1 MKINTT
7 WTQADWNK
15 ALEKVWKLSRNF
27 EEILNFGLERGFI
40 TNLDIIH
47 ASDIYKD
54 PNKEYD
60 DEEVKEMISSR
71 GLQETMEIIQ
81 NEYSLDEIL
90 ETLPQDDLLDSI
102 PNDNMIDYL
111 EGSYELD
118 RYEDDIKA
126 QYHSEVLDE
135 VLEEIK
141 TNNENHIANI
151 SNWNA
156 DELHYLICDIV
167 GCGHYDNAVYNKLK
181 ERLNK
186 NNYGVKYE

>member
-7 WTQADWNK
+7 WTQADQNK

-27 EEILNFGLERGFI
+27 EEILEFGLERGFI
-40 TNLDIIH
+40 TNSDIIH

-90 ETLPQDDLLDSI
+90 DTLPPDDLLDNIS
-102 PNDNMIDYL
+102 NDDMLDYL
-111 EGSYELD
+111 EGTWELD
-118 RYEDDIKA
+118 KYENDIKA

-135 VLEEIK
+135 VIKEIK
-141 TNNENHIANI
+141 TDNENYIENI
-151 SNWNA
+151 PNWNA
-156 DELHYLICDIV
+156 DELHHLICDIV
-167 GCGHYDNAVYNKLK
+167 GCTYYDNTVYEKLK

-186 NNYGVKYE
+186 NNYGVKYK